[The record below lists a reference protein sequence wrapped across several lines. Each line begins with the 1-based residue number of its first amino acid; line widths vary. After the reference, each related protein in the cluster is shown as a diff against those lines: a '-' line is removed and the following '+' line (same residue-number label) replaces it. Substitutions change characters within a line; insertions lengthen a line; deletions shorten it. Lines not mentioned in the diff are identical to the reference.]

1 LNLYAS
7 FDLETGVIC
16 PLCESKNIA
25 PKEAFATDGALSSV
39 PVSPGLEF
47 RQSIVRESLQQAK
60 ENPGDLDVCNIVLV
74 LTRIYLALRRKV
86 SDQQFS
92 R

>member
-7 FDLETGVIC
+7 FDLETGVWIC
-16 PLCESKNIA
+16 PLCEFKNIA

-39 PVSPGLEF
+39 LVSPGLEF
-47 RQSIVRESLQQAK
+47 RQSIVRESPATS

>member
-7 FDLETGVIC
+7 FDLKTALDL
-16 PLCESKNIA
+16 PTCESKNIA

-47 RQSIVRESLQQAK
+47 RQSIVRETQQQAK
-60 ENPGDLDVCNIVLV
+60 SLV
-74 LTRIYLALRRKV
+74 IWTFATLCSWTRIYLASRRKV